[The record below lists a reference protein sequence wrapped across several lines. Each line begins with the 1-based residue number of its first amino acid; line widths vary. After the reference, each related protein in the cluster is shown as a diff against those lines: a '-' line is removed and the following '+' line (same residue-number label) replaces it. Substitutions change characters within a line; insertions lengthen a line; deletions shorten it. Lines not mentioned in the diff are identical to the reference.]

1 MHRFY
6 IPNVDIPGFDAPNTE
21 ATSIEATQRAIKLDG
36 PVARQLKTVLRAE
49 TGDRI
54 GLFDGSGSEWEVE
67 INHVSRAAVST
78 MLVSAVKPVPEPS
91 VKVTML
97 LGLARPERIE
107 LAIQKCTELGAV
119 RFMPVMSERVQ
130 GGPRLAI
137 GKQARPLA
145 AHCDRGR
152 RTERTDDRSNGRSP
166 RCRSWTPLTGSWAID
181 HCSACGRSR
190 RINHGP

>member
-54 GLFDGSGSEWEVE
+54 RLFDGSGSDWEVE
-67 INHVSRAAVST
+67 IDHVSRAEVST

-91 VKVTML
+91 VKVTMP

-107 LAIQKCTELGAV
+107 LASRNALNSVLSG
-119 RFMPVMSERVQ
+119 S
-130 GGPRLAI
+130 
-137 GKQARPLA
+137 
-145 AHCDRGR
+145 
-152 RTERTDDRSNGRSP
+152 
-166 RCRSWTPLTGSWAID
+166 CRS
-181 HCSACGRSR
+181 
-190 RINHGP
+190 